1 VKEDTGLVTA
11 DGQKIVSEIHEEKE
25 APKIGDMVDTLREQ
39 HPLQYL
45 NMMSTNL
52 DMMVCE
58 YNKTAFEHGEPIIAA
73 VFVDADEDAY
83 LTYKGVL
90 FPEGDAIN
98 AESEDSELQ
107 DDGDIRGE
115 TSGGA
120 ERGEG

>member
-1 VKEDTGLVTA
+1 MKEDTGLVTA

-90 FPEGDAIN
+90 FPEGDEIN
-98 AESEDSELQ
+98 AESETGELQ
-107 DDGDIRGE
+107 NEEELR
-115 TSGGA
+115 GGA
-120 ERGEG
+120 GEDTERSEG